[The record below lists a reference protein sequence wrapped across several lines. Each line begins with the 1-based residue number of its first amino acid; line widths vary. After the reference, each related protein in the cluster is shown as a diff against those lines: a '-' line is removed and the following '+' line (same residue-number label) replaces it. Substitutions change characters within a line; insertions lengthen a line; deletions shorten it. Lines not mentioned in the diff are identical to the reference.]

1 MLNSLHSSKKMTTF
15 VVSKLHV
22 VLLVFSSVKSLK
34 KN

>member
-22 VLLVFSSVKSLK
+22 ELSLFSLVKSLK